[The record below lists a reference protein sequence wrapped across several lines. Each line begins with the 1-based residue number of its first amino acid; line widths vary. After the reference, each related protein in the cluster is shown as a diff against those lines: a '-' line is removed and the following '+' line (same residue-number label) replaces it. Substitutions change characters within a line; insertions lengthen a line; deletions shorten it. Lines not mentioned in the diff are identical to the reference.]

1 MDQCQNFSICRRIQE
16 VFRRDNEVLAGTGG
30 KVCAGNIATVL
41 MCTDDQ
47 TAALLRSTVFS
58 MCQYRL
64 IEITGYVRYSEFVSH
79 WEKGFIDKKPPKRV
93 MFFRRRQP
101 AGVFEQ

>member
-16 VFRRDNEVLAGTGG
+16 VFRRDNEVLAGTVC
-30 KVCAGNIATVL
+30 KVRAGNIATVL
-41 MCTDDQ
+41 VCTDDQ
-47 TAALLRSTVFS
+47 TAALLRSTGFS

-64 IEITGYVRYSEFVSH
+64 VEITGYVRYNEFVCH
-79 WEKGFIDKKPPKRV
+79 REKGFIDKKPPKRAI
-93 MFFRRRQP
+93 FFRRRQP

>member
-16 VFRRDNEVLAGTGG
+16 VFRRDNEVLAGTGC

-41 MCTDDQ
+41 VCTDDQ
-47 TAALLRSTVFS
+47 TAALLWSTGFS

-64 IEITGYVRYSEFVSH
+64 REITRYVRYSEFVCH
-79 WEKGFIDKKPPKRV
+79 WEKGFIDKKPPKRAI
-93 MFFRRRQP
+93 FFLRRQP
-101 AGVFEQ
+101 SGVFEQ

>member
-30 KVCAGNIATVL
+30 IVCAGNIATVL
-41 MCTDDQ
+41 VCTDDQ
-47 TAALLRSTVFS
+47 TAALLRFTGLS

-64 IEITGYVRYSEFVSH
+64 IQILGYVKYSEFVCH
-79 WEKGFIDKKPPKRV
+79 WETGFIDKKPPKRAI
-93 MFFRRRQP
+93 FFLRRQP
-101 AGVFEQ
+101 SGVFEQ